1 MRNRSQRPQVTAP
14 ECKRNGTQVIE
25 RNTIQSATSKGDS
38 PPARPPRHECETRP
52 RTNVSDAQRH
62 TRRQSKSGL
71 APHATHARSAK
82 RAPSW
87 DTAGTYAFRRVAGVE
102 VNRNLRCVAPNRWH
116 SQRQS
121 TEATQPTEPRPKQEP
136 RPKHER
142 VDVGALQTVRGV
154 EFPKQTQGRTTAIS
168 AEPRRAAALMLPAA
182 GWAWHLAIGAGVRHS
197 ARVCRLREP
206 DP

>member
-1 MRNRSQRPQVTAP
+1 MQTQWHASDRVQHYPIGDEQGGLTA
-14 ECKRNGTQVIE
+14 C
-25 RNTIQSATSKGDS
+25 S
-38 PPARPPRHECETRP
+38 PHECETRP

-87 DTAGTYAFRRVAGVE
+87 DTAGTYAFRRVGGLVT
-102 VNRNLRCVAPNRWH
+102 NFDLRCVAPNRWH

-121 TEATQPTEPRPKQEP
+121 SEATQPTEPRPKQEP

-142 VDVGALQTVRGV
+142 VDVGALPDSEGGGISQADA
-154 EFPKQTQGRTTAIS
+154 RTDDSHQCRTP
-168 AEPRRAAALMLPAA
+168 PRRSTDAA
-182 GWAWHLAIGAGVRHS
+182 R
-197 ARVCRLREP
+197 CRLGVAPRNGGSAP
-206 DP
+206 